1 MGTSPPTAETISV
14 SARLPVVNSALAVGK
29 PVASAIHTIGLLAFL
44 AGGAYFSFLRA
55 NVQRA
60 QVAPNHHLYLPS
72 LALEWAWFGY
82 VLWGVRKRGI
92 SLRELIGP
100 RWSSAKQ
107 VFTDIGIAV
116 AFQISALFVL
126 AAVGYLL
133 HTGSSV
139 ESIRFLAPVG
149 SIELAMWVLISVSAG
164 ICEETVFRGY
174 FQRQFIG
181 WTGNAVVGMLISA
194 MVFGACHIYQG
205 GKHAIIIGVYG
216 ALFGALSLYRR
227 SLKPGMIAHALQD
240 TCSGVLLSM
249 MIKYKFGAM

>member
-1 MGTSPPTAETISV
+1 METRRCLFCREASPRATGSKGICRRRSASPRMRRALQASCEQSSPAVDGRSHSPSNAGAPGGDRFQNSLLEYRIASERGLFDDYFIQMSSSELISRNNSEPLAVEPIMGTSPPTAETISV

-107 VFTDIGIAV
+107 VFTDIRIAV

-133 HTGSSV
+133 HTGSS
-139 ESIRFLAPVG
+139 
-149 SIELAMWVLISVSAG
+149 
-164 ICEETVFRGY
+164 
-174 FQRQFIG
+174 
-181 WTGNAVVGMLISA
+181 
-194 MVFGACHIYQG
+194 
-205 GKHAIIIGVYG
+205 
-216 ALFGALSLYRR
+216 
-227 SLKPGMIAHALQD
+227 
-240 TCSGVLLSM
+240 
-249 MIKYKFGAM
+249 